1 MAQLDLVTRNL
12 AAQTTARHHPDA
24 FSLAVICSLL
34 GSSLFSRPDD
44 WSHLRAAFSSLIARR
59 CRLSDLLLL
68 PGCLLLDFRSGSLSC
83 APALAHSLPDLRLF
97 FDSNTWRDIQ
107 SGPARNP
114 PNVLAIDNVGTMLPT
129 EQDNLLPAVS
139 REHLLA
145 LGIPPVRVESV
156 LQAYYSL
163 ASTTRDPPVVAPF
176 ADFYARDL
184 LSYLLG
190 KESGRDVRR
199 FVDNLPPLDFSL
211 FSRSLSDVFLV
222 CTHFTHRLKFA
233 ITYTF
238 L

>member
-1 MAQLDLVTRNL
+1 MARLDLVTRNL
-12 AAQTTARHHPDA
+12 AAQTTARHHRDA

-34 GSSLFSRPDD
+34 GSSLLPRPDD

-59 CRLSDLLLL
+59 CRVSDLLLL

-83 APALAHSLPDLRLF
+83 APSLAHSLPDLRLF

-107 SGPARNP
+107 SGPARNA
-114 PNVLAIDNVGTMLPT
+114 PNVLAIINVGIMLPT
-129 EQDNLLPAVS
+129 EQDNLLPPVS
-139 REHLLA
+139 REDLLA
-145 LGIPPVRVESV
+145 LGIPAVRVESV
-156 LQAYYSL
+156 LQGYYSL
-163 ASTTRDPPVVAPF
+163 PSTTRDPPVVAPF

-211 FSRSLSDVFLV
+211 FSRNLSDVFLV
-222 CTHFTHRLKFA
+222 CRHFTCSPKFA